1 MIPQTDAGIVAG
13 IVTTLMFVAFIAGL
27 IVRRGRK

>member
-1 MIPQTDAGIVAG
+1 MIPQSDAGIVAG
-13 IVTTLMFVAFIAGL
+13 IITTLLFVAFVVGL